1 MIKAMRTPK
10 FIRKNEA
17 VKVSMDE
24 STKELIE
31 EYAAIT
37 KCIAKVFVGSCIPG
51 KLEEL
56 KKDLYAEVIRFIGEA
71 FAEAEKAK
79 DEGGEAWRNL

>member
-1 MIKAMRTPK
+1 MIEATRTPK

-17 VKVSMDE
+17 VKVSMDG

-31 EYAAIT
+31 EYAAVT
-37 KCIAKVFVGSCIPG
+37 QCIAKVLVISCIPG

-56 KKDLYAEVIRFIGEA
+56 KKELYAETIRFIGEA
-71 FAEAEKAK
+71 FADAEKAK
-79 DEGGEAWRNL
+79 DKEGEVWSNS

>member
-17 VKVSMDE
+17 VEVSMDG
-24 STKELIE
+24 SIKELIE
-31 EYAAIT
+31 EYVAVT
-37 KCIAKVFVGSCIPG
+37 QCIAKAFVNSCIPG

-56 KKDLYAEVIRFIGEA
+56 KKKLYAEMIRSIGEA
-71 FAEAEKAK
+71 FAEAEKIK
-79 DEGGEAWRNL
+79 DEEGEAWLNL